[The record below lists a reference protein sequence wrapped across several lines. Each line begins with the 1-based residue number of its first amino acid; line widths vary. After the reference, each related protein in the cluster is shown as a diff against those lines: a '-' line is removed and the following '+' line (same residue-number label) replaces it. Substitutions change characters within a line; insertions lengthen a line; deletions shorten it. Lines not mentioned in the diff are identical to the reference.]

1 MREEITAWGH
11 QNITALHKTTLEI
24 TKDRELTK
32 RGDCIIGVNADKA
45 ISEISDAV
53 KKELKK
59 GRKAKVILS
68 IPDYGLSERLEGY
81 GSSGMTFDHG
91 SDIVIRKSDFVCSR
105 TLLVRSDKAACD
117 IEREMVELLKDPQTE
132 LVFII
137 EV

>member
-1 MREEITAWGH
+1 
-11 QNITALHKTTLEI
+11 
-24 TKDRELTK
+24 
-32 RGDCIIGVNADKA
+32 
-45 ISEISDAV
+45 
-53 KKELKK
+53 
-59 GRKAKVILS
+59 
-68 IPDYGLSERLEGY
+68 
-81 GSSGMTFDHG
+81 MTFDHG